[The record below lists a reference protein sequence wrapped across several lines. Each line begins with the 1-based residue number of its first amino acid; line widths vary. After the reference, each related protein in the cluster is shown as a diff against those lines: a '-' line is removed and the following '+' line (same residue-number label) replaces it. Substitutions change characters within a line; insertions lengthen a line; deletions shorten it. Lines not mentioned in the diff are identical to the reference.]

1 MSRLNTRRADQ
12 AISAGGGD
20 ARKTLKGLI
29 ATNDFLRPRF
39 DELRAAVVTLA
50 VGFRRSASSRM
61 PCEEG
66 PAVLTLCSSKLAHT

>member
-29 ATNDFLRPRF
+29 ATNDFLRLRFGRPDLSSFVTYDPRI
-39 DELRAAVVTLA
+39 
-50 VGFRRSASSRM
+50 VGGPTAEHTPSPVRSA
-61 PCEEG
+61 P
-66 PAVLTLCSSKLAHT
+66 